1 MSKIK
6 NIISN
11 IQEDNLVDAKS
22 MIKSELLSRLGF
34 MLEEKIEQIA
44 PSMIS
49 EKSDK
54 PEKEMKEKEGP
65 KSAPPKKKGGEEDED
80 KKSKKTMKNESFES
94 EDVIEDEDD
103 NPSDEFEAFVDQIHE
118 IVQEIEEETGEELTE
133 EEIIQL
139 GKDYIELLNETD
151 LPGNQERIDVAE
163 PKGKIT
169 GADFKKLRSK
179 RK

>member
-11 IQEDNLVDAKS
+11 IQEDNLVGAKS

-34 MLEEKIEQIA
+34 MLEEQIEQIA

-65 KSAPPKKKGGEEDED
+65 KSAPPKKKPVDDED
-80 KKSKKTMKNESFES
+80 QKSKKTMKKESFES
-94 EDVIEDEDD
+94 EDVIEDEDN
-103 NPSDEFEAFVDQIHE
+103 NPSNEFEAFVDQIHE

-133 EEIIQL
+133 DEIIQL

-151 LPGNQERIDVAE
+151 LPGNQERIDVAK

-179 RK
+179 GK

>member
-11 IQEDNLVDAKS
+11 IQEDNLVGAKS

-34 MLEEKIEQIA
+34 MLEEQIEQIA

-54 PEKEMKEKEGP
+54 PAEKEMKEGP
-65 KSAPPKKKGGEEDED
+65 KSAPPKKKPVDDED
-80 KKSKKTMKNESFES
+80 QKSKKTMKKESFES
-94 EDVIEDEDD
+94 EDVIEDEDN

-133 EEIIQL
+133 DEIIQL

-151 LPGNQERIDVAE
+151 LPGNQEKIDVAE

>member
-11 IQEDNLVDAKS
+11 IQEDNLVGAKS

-34 MLEEKIEQIA
+34 MLEEQIEQIA

-65 KSAPPKKKGGEEDED
+65 KSAPPKKKPVDDED
-80 KKSKKTMKNESFES
+80 QKSKKTMKKESFES

-103 NPSDEFEAFVDQIHE
+103 NSSDEFEAFVDQIHE

-133 EEIIQL
+133 DEIIQL